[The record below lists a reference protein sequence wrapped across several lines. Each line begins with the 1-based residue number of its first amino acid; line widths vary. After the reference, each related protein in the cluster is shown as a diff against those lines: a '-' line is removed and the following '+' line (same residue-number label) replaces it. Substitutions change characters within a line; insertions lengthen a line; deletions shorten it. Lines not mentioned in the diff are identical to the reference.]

1 MDIPGAAALIT
12 CWLVIGVVIV
22 GAIWFQ
28 YLKRKRH
35 YEALVKAMELGKNPE
50 QVKELFAVEKISP
63 PKNGKG
69 LVKSGI
75 VVIGIGLGL
84 GMMAIFLPAEATEGL
99 LAACALISVFG
110 LSLVAAYLLTK
121 KREKPQ

>member
-1 MDIPGAAALIT
+1 MDVPGAVALIFNFF
-12 CWLVIGVVIV
+12 VV
-22 GAIWFQ
+22 GAIIFAAIWFS
-28 YLKRKRH
+28 YMKRKKH
-35 YEALVKAMELGKNPE
+35 YEALVKALEHNKDPE
-50 QVKELFAVEKISP
+50 QVKELFAIEKAAQ

-99 LAACALISVFG
+99 LASCVLITVFG
-110 LSLVAAYLLTK
+110 ISLVAAYLLTK
-121 KREKPQ
+121 KREKKE